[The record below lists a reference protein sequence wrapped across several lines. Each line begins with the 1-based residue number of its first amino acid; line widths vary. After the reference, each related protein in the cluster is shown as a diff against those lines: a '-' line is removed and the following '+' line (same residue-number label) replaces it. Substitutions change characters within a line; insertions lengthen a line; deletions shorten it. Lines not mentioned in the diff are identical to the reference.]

1 MPRPFHLVCR
11 DGPSLAALEACFAP
25 AAGSAHWHREGLR
38 RCLLDSA
45 DRRLRDAG
53 QLLVHD
59 LGGDDDT
66 GTLTLCD
73 REGQQ
78 LVAPTAGCRPPC
90 RPAALADARL
100 RTTVAAVL
108 RPRALL
114 AVRRWEVE
122 RCQRPWLNED
132 EKIIGDLVL
141 ERHTWPDGA
150 LVTVTARPRRGYRR
164 EFRAALAAVFETL
177 DARPLALAPDGLLDE
192 RLTGE
197 WDRPLPPPALSS
209 EAPAGAAIASRLAYF
224 RAVMRANE
232 AGIRADLDIEFL
244 HDFRVALRRARSLV
258 QAFEDILGDVAAL
271 KEGFAWLSSETSP
284 LRDLDVWLDALEDG
298 EARVTPRLEAHLR
311 TRRRREQARLA
322 RLLGGRRYQRLQD
335 DWAAWLEQLAA
346 RETGAPVL
354 RKLVDKAIRRRHRR
368 LCRRRHEHGRVL
380 PPAALHEIR
389 KDAKKLRY
397 LLDAFASLY
406 PRKRAGRVTKA
417 LKRLQTIAGAICDRW
432 AHASLLVVWRDAATD
447 DALGALFAAELEH
460 LALPA
465 ELDLDAPE
473 NAALARALD
482 GLCGPDGLD
491 SLRRLCDKGRR

>member
-1 MPRPFHLVCR
+1 MPRPFHLVCQ
-11 DGPSLAALEACFAP
+11 DGPPLAALEARFAP
-25 AAGSAHWHREGLR
+25 TAGSAHWHREGLR

-59 LGGDDDT
+59 LGDDDAA

-73 REGQQ
+73 RAGRQ
-78 LVAPTAGCRPPC
+78 LVAPAAGCRPPC

-100 RTTVAAVL
+100 RAAVAPAL

-114 AVRRWEVE
+114 VVRHWEVE
-122 RCQRPWLNED
+122 RCQRAWLNED

-141 ERHTWPDGA
+141 ERHTWADGA
-150 LVTVTARPRRGYRR
+150 LVSVTARPRRGYRR
-164 EFRAALAAVFETL
+164 EFRAALAAL
-177 DARPLALAPDGLLDE
+177 LQAPDLAPVTIAPDGLLDE
-192 RLTGE
+192 RLAGE
-197 WDRPLPPPALSS
+197 WDRPLPPPALAPN
-209 EAPAGAAIASRLAYF
+209 APAGPAIATRLAHF
-224 RAVMRANE
+224 QAVMRANE

-271 KEGFAWLSSETSP
+271 TEGFAWLSRETSP
-284 LRDLDVWLDALEDG
+284 LRDLDVWLEALEDG
-298 EARVTPRLEAHLR
+298 EARVAPRLEAYLR

-322 RLLGGRRYQRLQD
+322 RLLGGRRYQRLQA

-346 RETGAPVL
+346 CETRGPAL

-397 LLDAFASLY
+397 LLDAFAPLY
-406 PRKRAGRVTKA
+406 PHKRAGRVTRA

-432 AHASLLVVWRDAATD
+432 AHASLLVAWRDAATD
-447 DALGALFAAELEH
+447 EALVALFAAELEH

-465 ELDLDAPE
+465 ELDLDAAE
-473 NAALARALD
+473 NAALSRALD
-482 GLCGPDGLD
+482 AMCGPGGLD